1 MRILHTHVELI
12 HWRQEA
18 AGPITFVP
26 TMGALH
32 EGHAALVRRGC
43 GPGSGANAR
52 VIVSIFVN
60 PTQFNDPKD
69 LERYPRTLNADAALC
84 EAAGAHAIYAPS
96 VEDVYPPASPPPV
109 PPLPSVATQ
118 PGLEDARRPGH
129 FAGVCQVVSRLFDLV
144 DPDVAIFGEKDW
156 QQLAVIRAMVAQQ
169 QRRVLIDAAP
179 TIREADGLAMSSRNR
194 FIPAERRS
202 DAAAIFRALRAA
214 GAQATPASAEAA
226 MARELRTAGLEIE
239 YAVVRDAAS
248 LLPITTARGSASA
261 AARVLIAARLGPVR
275 LIDNAPWPLSP
286 DQFP

>member
-1 MRILHTHVELI
+1 MRILHTHIDLKR
-12 HWRQEA
+12 WRQEA
-18 AGPITFVP
+18 RGPIAFVP

-32 EGHAALVRRGC
+32 EGHAALVRRAC
-43 GPGSGANAR
+43 GRGNGPSAR

-69 LERYPRTLNADAALC
+69 LERYPRTLDADAALC
-84 EAAGAHAIYAPS
+84 DAAGAHAIYAPS
-96 VEDVYPPASPPPV
+96 VEDVYPSTIPPPV
-109 PPLPSVATQ
+109 LALPKVATH

-144 DPDVAIFGEKDW
+144 DPHVAIFGEKDW

-169 QRRVLIDAAP
+169 QRRVRIDAAP

-194 FIPAERRS
+194 FIPAELRT
-202 DAAAIFRALRAA
+202 DATAISRALRAA
-214 GAQATPASAEAA
+214 GVQPTPASAEAA
-226 MARELRTAGLEIE
+226 MARDLRAAGLEIE

-248 LLPITTARGSASA
+248 LLPITTAVGSAPA
-261 AARVLIAARLGPVR
+261 AARALIAAGLGPVR

-286 DQFP
+286 DQFA